1 MANSAQAKKRI
12 RQAARR
18 TEVNGRRLGTVR
30 TFIRKVEEAI
40 ASGNKADAETALRAA
55 QPHMMR
61 GAQKNVMHRNTVT
74 RKISRLSR
82 QIKKM
87 AAWSPLT
94 TDFFS
99 RAPIQACGFFVSE
112 IV

>member
-18 TEVNGRRLGTVR
+18 EAVNGRRLGTVR
-30 TFIRKVEEAI
+30 TYIRKVEEAI
-40 ASGNKADAETALRAA
+40 ASGNKADAEAALRVA

-61 GAQKNVMHRNTVT
+61 GAQKNVIHRNTVT

-87 AAWSPLT
+87 AA
-94 TDFFS
+94 
-99 RAPIQACGFFVSE
+99 
-112 IV
+112 

>member
-18 TEVNGRRLGTVR
+18 AEVNGRRLGMVR

-40 ASGNKADAETALRAA
+40 ASGNKTDAESALRVA
-55 QPHMMR
+55 QPYMMR

-87 AAWSPLT
+87 AA
-94 TDFFS
+94 
-99 RAPIQACGFFVSE
+99 
-112 IV
+112 